1 MIVQSGVIDSCSFGG
16 KKQSFSELLIS
27 KPFDLDFA
35 PRTGLKNERSELGN
49 AQQYHS
55 DIMQHSP
62 KAKLTVVCVA
72 NNEC

>member
-1 MIVQSGVIDSCSFGG
+1 MIVQSGVIDSCPFGS
-16 KKQSFSELLIS
+16 KQKRAHTFVQVLM
-27 KPFDLDFA
+27 A
-35 PRTGLKNERSELGN
+35 PRTGLENERSELVI

-55 DIMQHSP
+55 DIVQHSP